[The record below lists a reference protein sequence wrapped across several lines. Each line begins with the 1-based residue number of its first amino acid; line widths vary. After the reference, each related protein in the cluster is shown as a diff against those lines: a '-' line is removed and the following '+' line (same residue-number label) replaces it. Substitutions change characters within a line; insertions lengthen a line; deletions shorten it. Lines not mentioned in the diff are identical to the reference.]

1 MVNIFVVVSCRLTW
15 MFFQQMKERYSSF
28 LQRQTNAEE
37 NFILG
42 AIAAAGSVCGTFFIR
57 IYTSITLVL
66 GKQLKC
72 TIHCSPFFVFSILVM
87 IPMDTVKT
95 RLVIQVKVLI
105 YHVLRGAYTV
115 YVCVVN
121 SGMYAC

>member
-1 MVNIFVVVSCRLTW
+1 

-66 GKQLKC
+66 LY
-72 TIHCSPFFVFSILVM
+72 ICSPFFVFSILVM

-95 RLVIQVKVLI
+95 RLVIQVKVLFN
-105 YHVLRGAYTV
+105 HVLMGAYTV

-121 SGMYAC
+121 SGMYA